1 MKKLL
6 VTRESPCLQPIREL
20 IEEQKHRTLV
30 LWTIDCALRVLTVFE
45 TRYPDDPRPRAAYN
59 AAKAW
64 ARGEI
69 KMPTAKRAAHE
80 AHHAATAVC
89 NDPAA
94 CAAARAMGHV
104 VGTVHVETHAI
115 GLVMYGITAFIY
127 EAGLDRAD
135 EVIAKEC
142 SWLYDRLRYW
152 EENMDKVNTPWAPF
166 LLKDAVPNKEKLLRL
181 KKELKQNLPE

>member
-30 LWTIDCALRVLTVFE
+30 LWTIDCAPHVLSVFE

-94 CAAARAMGHV
+94 CAPHGRWGMLSALCMWRPC
-104 VGTVHVETHAI
+104 
-115 GLVMYGITAFIY
+115 
-127 EAGLDRAD
+127 DRSCD
-135 EVIAKEC
+135 VRHHRVYI
-142 SWLYDRLRYW
+142 
-152 EENMDKVNTPWAPF
+152 
-166 LLKDAVPNKEKLLRL
+166 
-181 KKELKQNLPE
+181 